1 MLLAIEL
8 TVPTPS
14 ACACR
19 AVGDDGMTKDS
30 RLSHTVT
37 SSAEALHEED
47 EDEEED
53 GGEGRSVGASEGA
66 GADRDRGAG
75 WDRAAIDLTDY

>member
-47 EDEEED
+47 EEED

-75 WDRAAIDLTDY
+75 